1 MRLLTRWTL
10 LVAGLLLSATSS
22 LAATVNSDPVVPG
35 SYSIARPNKQAT
47 HPGRSGP
54 LTEQEREM
62 ARVAWRYFQNNTQ
75 AETGLVNSV
84 HGFPSTTL
92 WDIASSIGAV
102 VSAQEI
108 GLIDRTDATARLRK
122 MLETLARIEL
132 FRGLCPN
139 KAYNSATGQ
148 RVTYSGEPGEIGC
161 SALDVGRLLVWMR
174 VIEQRY
180 PELQPLTRAAVTH
193 WNVGSMVRG
202 GEMFGTALGPDG
214 HVQFLQEG
222 RLGYEEYGA
231 KAFRLWGYDTRKAGA
246 AEPYGLLSIY
256 GVRLPYDARDPKTFG
271 AHNYVV
277 TESYVLDGIEFG
289 WDEPGDTRSGP
300 FEFSSGW
307 IARAA
312 ERIYLAQQARFEK
325 TGIMTARTEHQ
336 LAGAP
341 YFVYDT
347 VFSDGIPWATITD
360 TGEVHPQFA
369 SVALKGALGLWA
381 LWRTPYTDRLFDYV
395 RQAYDPERGFYEGL
409 LEKDGARIEAFTAN
423 NNGIILETLLYK
435 LRGAILKPEPL
446 APFLSTKAPTR
457 RSAPANAAAQAAP
470 VAPAVPARAALT
482 NLPSLPPAEASPIVR
497 GSVRATAVAPAPH
510 AGRFGALTPQ
520 ESALAL
526 AAWAYFKANTQADTG
541 LVDAVE
547 RYPSSTLWDTAASMS
562 GIVAAQQLGLIED
575 MEAQQRLSALFAS
588 LRKIPLFQSTCP
600 NKAFNTRTLVPTDYG
615 NVPREIGCSALDV
628 GRALVWL
635 RIVHRLY
642 PAQRASVEDLVR
654 YWNVGSLLR
663 EGSLFGTKLENGRVV
678 YLQEG
683 RLGYEEYAAKG
694 FALWG
699 HQAPAAFA
707 PEPYALTTID
717 GVAIAH
723 DKRDAITV
731 GGSNHVVTETGMLD
745 GIEFGWDRA
754 DDRTSDPLEFTDGW
768 AAAQAWHVYLA
779 QQKRA
784 GRTGHLTART
794 EHQLDRTPNFVY
806 DTVFADGVAW
816 ATISFDG
823 EPVQGGSAVA
833 LKAAIGLWVLW
844 PTPYTDQLFAAVSN
858 AFDPKRGIY
867 EGVLERGGRIDAI
880 TANNN
885 GIILA
890 ALLYKVKGPIL
901 RLGS

>member
-1 MRLLTRWTL
+1 VIR
-10 LVAGLLLSATSS
+10 S
-22 LAATVNSDPVVPG
+22 LARWALLAAGFLLPATASLGASVNTDPIVAG
-35 SYSIARPNKQAT
+35 SYSIAPADKGAA
-47 HPGRSGP
+47 HPGRAGP
-54 LTEQEREM
+54 LTEQEREI

-84 HGFPSTTL
+84 NAFPSTTL

-108 GLIDRTDATARLRK
+108 GLIDQADATSRLRK

-139 KAYNSATGQ
+139 KAYNSATAQ
-148 RVTYSGEPGEIGC
+148 RVTYSGQPGEIGC

-180 PELQPLTRAAVTH
+180 PDLQPLTRAAVAH

-202 GEMFGTALGPDG
+202 GEMYGTALGPDG
-214 HVQFLQEG
+214 QVQYLQEG

-231 KAFRLWGYDTRKAGA
+231 KAFRLWGYDTRKAAA
-246 AEPYGLLSIY
+246 AEPYGLLSLY

-289 WDEPGDTRSGP
+289 WDEPGDTRSGA

-312 ERIYLAQQARFEK
+312 ERIYLAQQARYEK

-369 SVALKGALGLWA
+369 SVALKGALGLWV
-381 LWRTPYTDRLFDYV
+381 LWKTPYTDRLFEHV

-409 LEKDGARIEAFTAN
+409 LENGGGRIEAFTAN

-446 APFLSTKAPTR
+446 PAIASAKALSRPIHSAIAVTKPSVATAP
-457 RSAPANAAAQAAP
+457 SAPSAPSLAA
-470 VAPAVPARAALT
+470 
-482 NLPSLPPAEASPIVR
+482 LPPAEASPIVA
-497 GSVRATAVAPAPH
+497 GALRAAASGQGAPH
-510 AGRFGALTPQ
+510 PGRFGALTPQ
-520 ESALAL
+520 ESALAS
-526 AAWAYFKANTQADTG
+526 AAWEYFKANTQADTG
-541 LVDAVE
+541 LVNAVE
-547 RYPSSTLWDTAASMS
+547 RYPSSTLWDTAASIS
-562 GIVAAQQLGLIED
+562 GIVAAHQLGLAEEA
-575 MEAQQRLSALFAS
+575 EAQQRLTAMFAS
-588 LRKIPLFQSTCP
+588 LRKIPLFRSTCP
-600 NKAFNTRTLVPTDYG
+600 NKAFNTITLARTDYG

-628 GRALVWL
+628 GRALVWM
-635 RIVHRLY
+635 RIVHQLY
-642 PAQRASVEDLVR
+642 PRQRAAVEDLVR
-654 YWNVGSLLR
+654 YWNVSSLLR
-663 EGSLFGTKLENGRVV
+663 EGSLYGTKLEGGRVV

-683 RLGYEEYAAKG
+683 RLGYEEYSAKG

-699 HQAPAAFA
+699 HQAPVAALPA
-707 PEPYALTTID
+707 PYALTTID
-717 GVAIAH
+717 GVAIAY
-723 DKRDAITV
+723 DTRDAKNV
-731 GGSNHVVTETGMLD
+731 GGSNHVVTETAMLD

-754 DDRTSDPLEFTDGW
+754 DDRTSGAAEFTDGW

-779 QQKRA
+779 QERRA
-784 GRTGHLTART
+784 ERTGRLTART
-794 EHQLDRTPNFVY
+794 EHQLDAAPHFVY
-806 DTVFADGVAW
+806 DTIFADGVPW
-816 ATISFDG
+816 ATITATG
-823 EPVQGGSAVA
+823 EPVAGGGAVA
-833 LKAAIGLWVLW
+833 LKAAVGLWVLW
-844 PTPYTDQLFAAVSN
+844 ATPYTDRLFAAI
-858 AFDPKRGIY
+858 ATEFDPKRGIF
-867 EGVLERGGRIDAI
+867 EGVLERGERINAV

-901 RLGS
+901 RL